1 MGGVWVRLII
11 KFGFNHKK
19 KIIKFGVVCFGF
31 GFGFLVFGPVEK
43 FS

>member
-31 GFGFLVFGPVEK
+31 VVFGPVEK